1 MADTP
6 FTAYSEDCL
15 VRGTL
20 DLPAGVR
27 LTDYLNDS
35 DYVTLH
41 DAQLKALDDGRL
53 VDVGELELD
62 RTDLCAV
69 EAPSSTAFEQFR
81 IRTRASLIQMELGPY
96 LLQGLL
102 HSPTAGDP
110 LLGLNRR
117 KAMIPMT
124 DVSVTFALAGRQRT
138 VNIAVLVI
146 NQNKALSAQHVQYE
160 RSVIDDMGM
169 SPVDERARDLTGAI
183 SHGIRD

>member
-6 FTAYSEDCL
+6 FSAYSEDCL
-15 VRGTL
+15 VRATL

-27 LTDYLNDS
+27 LTDHLNDS
-35 DYVTLH
+35 DVVQLRG
-41 DAQLKALDDGRL
+41 AQLKALDDGRV
-53 VDVGELELD
+53 VDVGDLELD

-81 IRTRASLIQMELGPY
+81 IRTRASRIQMELGPY
-96 LLQGLL
+96 LVVGLL

-117 KAMIPMT
+117 KTMIPMT
-124 DVSVTFALAGRQRT
+124 DVSVTFTLAGRQRT
-138 VNIAVLVI
+138 VHVDVLII
-146 NQNKALSAQHVQYE
+146 NQNKALSAQHVQYQH
-160 RSVIDDMGM
+160 SKIDDMGL

-183 SHGIRD
+183 SQGIRD